1 MPFSLSPD
9 DWQAIALTLKLSLI
23 VTVLLL
29 ILCTPLALWL
39 SHHKT
44 RLSVFIQTIAALP
57 LVLPPTVL
65 GFYCLLLLSPTGFIG
80 QYSTL
85 FGLHS
90 LAFSFAG
97 IVFAS
102 CLYSLP
108 FVLQP
113 LINSFAMLDRS
124 AIEAARTLQA
134 SPRDIFFSIVLPQS
148 KLGIISAAI
157 LGFAH
162 TMGEFGVILMVGGNI
177 NGETRV
183 ASLQMYEHVESLNF
197 SQAHGLSLVL
207 LGFSFIVLF
216 IVYSLGQKQ
225 AVLK

>member
-1 MPFSLSPD
+1 MPLSLTAD
-9 DWQAIALTLKLSLI
+9 DWQAIMLTLKLSLV
-23 VTVLLL
+23 VTVILLV
-29 ILCTPLALWL
+29 LCTPLALWL
-39 SHHKT
+39 NKQHSKLAT
-44 RLSVFIQTIAALP
+44 IIQTIAALP

-65 GFYCLLLLSPTGFIG
+65 GFYCLLWLSPDGWLG
-80 QYSTL
+80 QYSAW

-90 LAFSFAG
+90 LAFSFTG

-113 LINSFAMLDRS
+113 LCHSFAMLDKQ
-124 AIEAARTLQA
+124 AIAAARTLKA
-134 SPRDIFFSIVLPQS
+134 SPIDVFLNIIIPQS
-148 KLGIISAAI
+148 RRGFISAGI

-177 NGETRV
+177 QGQTRV
-183 ASLQMYEHVESLNF
+183 ASLQIYEHVESLNF
-197 SQAHGLSLVL
+197 SQAHGLSMTL
-207 LGFSFIVLF
+207 LGFSFIILL

-225 AVLK
+225 AVIR